1 MGAILTLIQKK
12 RGKILETTMTE
23 DMAHIIAK
31 VPAAETVDLAE
42 LLRSASSGRA
52 FFGYQFYAWEE
63 VPKDLQM
70 DVIMRI
76 RKRKGLPEKLP
87 AIEDFSRFIYER
99 R

>member
-1 MGAILTLIQKK
+1 
-12 RGKILETTMTE
+12 MTE
-23 DMAHIIAK
+23 DMVHIVAK

-63 VPKDLQM
+63 VPKSMQL
-70 DVIMRI
+70 DVIMSI
-76 RKRKGLPEKLP
+76 RKRKGLAEKLP
-87 AIEDFSRFIYER
+87 VVEDFARFIYER